1 MKKEMKK
8 MPRTRSKKNYYFTKV
23 HEQAIIDYCGTT
35 DQRLRNDLYKN
46 FIGPVFDEM
55 VDKIVY
61 TYKFTTLPN
70 IDVLRDDC
78 KNWLITV
85 LNKFDHT
92 KGSKAFTYFSVVSKN
107 WFIAQVKKTSKK
119 ARKESQIDD
128 CYISGAN
135 ENGIQHSQDE
145 NLIVHNTYIQDRD
158 KFEFFHSLKG
168 EIDQWSELP
177 LRPNERKTLQAVQ
190 ILFSESENI
199 EIFNKKAIYLY
210 IREITGLNTKQ
221 VVNSLN
227 KIRKRYREFK
237 QEWDNQ

>member
-1 MKKEMKK
+1 MPKK
-8 MPRTRSKKNYYFTKV
+8 RSSTKRHYFTKV
-23 HEQAIIDYCGTT
+23 HEQAIIDYCQTE
-35 DQRLRNDLYKN
+35 DMKIRNELYKVY
-46 FIGPVFDEM
+46 IGPVFDEM

-70 IDVLRDDC
+70 IDSLRDDC

-85 LNKFDHT
+85 LNKFDPS

-119 ARKESQIDD
+119 AKKETHLEDYFIESSGDNATFLKSSQ
-128 CYISGAN
+128 
-135 ENGIQHSQDE
+135 
-145 NLIVHNTYIQDRD
+145 NLVAYNTYIEDRTQ
-158 KFEFFHSLKG
+158 FEFFISLKT
-168 EIDQWSELP
+168 EIDKWDKLP
-177 LRPNERKTLQAVQ
+177 LRPNEKKTLQAIQ
-190 ILFSESENI
+190 ILFDESQNI

-237 QEWDNQ
+237 KEWDNQ

>member
-1 MKKEMKK
+1 
-8 MPRTRSKKNYYFTKV
+8 MPRKRSKKNHYFTKV

-145 NLIVHNTYIQDRD
+145 NLIVYNTYIQDRD
-158 KFEFFHSLKG
+158 KFEFFYSLKE